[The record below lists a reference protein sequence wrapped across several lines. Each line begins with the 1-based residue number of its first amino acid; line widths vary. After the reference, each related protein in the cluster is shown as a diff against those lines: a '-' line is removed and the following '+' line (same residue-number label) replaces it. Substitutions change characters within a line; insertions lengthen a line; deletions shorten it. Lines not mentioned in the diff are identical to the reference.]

1 MSSSPSAETEVRLRA
16 ILTAANQP
24 AQGRLRPVSHGLWR
38 WTVGDSDLVLK
49 LFDGPNADERLR
61 TEAALYRELALFDA
75 PVPSFA
81 AEVAD
86 ARALARAWI
95 PGRTLYQRLLATG
108 PFGTSEA
115 QAVRRA
121 WHRLL
126 QALARWNARIP
137 DARRQD
143 ALNKRQAEI
152 ATVAQAVA
160 GAFASI
166 PADAIDVLG
175 DTVVSDDLTLLPL
188 DSSPSNII
196 IDGDRVAFIDLE
208 LIGLDFADWTY
219 AKYVT
224 AVDERGVLRS
234 VVTAHRDDQALDR
247 HHAAV
252 ALLSLAHAAGLWGE
266 PRILP
271 STLATR
277 LPGRSTAAR
286 RIRAGL
292 RLELTVTS
300 ESG

>member
-1 MSSSPSAETEVRLRA
+1 MSSSPSAETEARLRA

-24 AQGRLRPVSHGLWR
+24 AQGRLRPVCHGLWR
-38 WTVGDSDLVLK
+38 WTVGDTDLVLK

-61 TEAALYRELALFDA
+61 TEAALYRELALVDA

-86 ARALARAWI
+86 AGALARAWI
-95 PGRTLYQRLLATG
+95 PGKTLYQRLLATG

-126 QALARWNARIP
+126 QALAPWNARIP
-137 DARRQD
+137 DSRRQD
-143 ALNKRQAEI
+143 ALNKRQVEI
-152 ATVAQAVA
+152 ATVAQSVA
-160 GAFASI
+160 GAFASV

-175 DTVVSDDLTLLPL
+175 DTVISDDLTLLPL

-208 LIGLDFADWTY
+208 LIGLDFADWTFV
-219 AKYVT
+219 KYVT

-234 VVTAHRDDQALDR
+234 LVTAHPDDQALDR
-247 HHAAV
+247 HHAAIT
-252 ALLSLAHAAGLWGE
+252 LLTLAHAAGLWGE

-271 STLATR
+271 STLATH

-292 RLELTVTS
+292 RLESTVTS